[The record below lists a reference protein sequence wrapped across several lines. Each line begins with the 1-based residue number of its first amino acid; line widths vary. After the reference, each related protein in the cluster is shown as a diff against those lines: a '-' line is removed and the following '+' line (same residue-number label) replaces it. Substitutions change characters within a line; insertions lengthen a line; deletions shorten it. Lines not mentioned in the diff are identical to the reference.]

1 MTRARTPSVAW
12 SDTEAL
18 HTRIAA
24 VLGWSEA
31 DVRSFS
37 LVALREA
44 VREHPKLV
52 REIDLIVRC
61 HDRLIVGAPRTKGG
75 AR

>member
-1 MTRARTPSVAW
+1 MSARRSGTASP
-12 SDTEAL
+12 DTEAL

-24 VLGWSEA
+24 ALGWSEA

-37 LVALREA
+37 LVALREMVSA
-44 VREHPKLV
+44 HPKLV
-52 REIDLIVRC
+52 HEINLVVRC
-61 HDRLIVGAPRTKGG
+61 PDRLIVGAPRAKGG

>member
-1 MTRARTPSVAW
+1 MTRRSGTASL
-12 SDTEAL
+12 DTEAL

-24 VLGWSEA
+24 ALGWSEA

-37 LVALREA
+37 LAPLREM
-44 VREHPKLV
+44 VRHHPKLV
-52 REIDLIVRC
+52 HEINLVVRC
-61 HDRLIVGAPRTKGG
+61 PDRLIVGAPRTKGG